1 MEEIKDIERFHKI
14 FICKKKR
21 NINKSIKNKKKKITK
36 EQSTKEK
43 CSKDSILENST
54 DLSSNNLISLD
65 EKSDAILKVPS
76 LDDIVIPSFL
86 NDITKY
92 NKINKKIN
100 KYYKFRKLFNSP
112 ELAEIYLID
121 VKRLYEEKKKFN
133 YSDKF

>member
-36 EQSTKEK
+36 EKCSKEK

-92 NKINKKIN
+92 HKINKEIN
-100 KYYKFRKLFNSP
+100 KYYEFRKLFNSP

-121 VKRLYEEKKKFN
+121 VKRLYEEKKKI
-133 YSDKF
+133 

>member
-36 EQSTKEK
+36 ERCTKEN

-92 NKINKKIN
+92 HKINKEIN
-100 KYYKFRKLFNSP
+100 KYYDFRKLFNSP

-121 VKRLYEEKKKFN
+121 VKRLYEEKKKI
-133 YSDKF
+133 